1 MNHKDIDLFLE
12 EGEGF
17 QVEFKRKVSSP
28 EKIARTL
35 VAFANTKG
43 GTIIFGVDDDKSVVG
58 IDSEKSE
65 MELIRTAGT
74 LYCDP
79 VIDPVVDIIAYKGM
93 DVIVVTVEESAE
105 KPHFLIDGNGGTE
118 EALKAMIRVND
129 KTLVAS
135 KEVVKILE
143 SENPGSPPLRIVI
156 GDPERRLLEYLDLHE
171 KITVKEFSKL
181 INVSARRAS
190 RTLISL
196 VRAGLL
202 RIHTHEREEFY
213 TKAFDS

>member
-1 MNHKDIDLFLE
+1 MNHRDIDLFLE

-58 IDSEKSE
+58 IDSEKAE
-65 MELIRTAGT
+65 VELIRTAGT

-79 VIDPVVDIIAYKGM
+79 MIDPVVDIIPYKGM
-93 DVIVVTVEESAE
+93 DVIVITVEESAE
-105 KPHFLIDGNGGTE
+105 KPHFLVDGNGGTE
-118 EALKAMIRVND
+118 AASKAMIRVND

-171 KITVKEFSKL
+171 KITVREFSKL
-181 INVSARRAS
+181 INVSERRAS

>member
-1 MNHKDIDLFLE
+1 MNRKDIDVFLE

-65 MELIRTAGT
+65 VELIRAAGN

-79 VIDPVVDIIAYKGM
+79 VIEPAVDIVPYKGM
-93 DVIVVTVEESAE
+93 DVVVVTVEESAE
-105 KPHFLIDGNGGTE
+105 KPHYLIDGNGGRE
-118 EALKAMIRVND
+118 EESKAMIRVND

-143 SENPGSPPLRIVI
+143 SENPDAPPLRIAI
-156 GDPERRLLEYLDLHE
+156 GDSERRLLEYLE
-171 KITVKEFSKL
+171 INERITLKEFSRL
-181 INVSARRAS
+181 INISLRRAS
-190 RTLISL
+190 RILIGL

-202 RIHTHEREEFY
+202 RIHTNEREEFY
-213 TKAFDS
+213 TKAFDT

>member
-65 MELIRTAGT
+65 VELIRTAGM

-79 VIDPVVDIIAYKGM
+79 VIDPAVDIIAYKGM

-118 EALKAMIRVND
+118 EASKAMIRVND

-171 KITVKEFSKL
+171 QITVKEFSKL

>member
-1 MNHKDIDLFLE
+1 MNHKDIDVFLE

-65 MELIRTAGT
+65 VELIRAAGT

-79 VIDPVVDIIAYKGM
+79 IIEPMVDIVPYKGM
-93 DVIVVTVEESAE
+93 DVVVVTVEESAE
-105 KPHFLIDGNGGTE
+105 KPHYLIDGNGGRE
-118 EALKAMIRVND
+118 EESKAMIRVND

-143 SENPGSPPLRIVI
+143 SENPDSPPLRFAI
-156 GDPERRLLEYLDLHE
+156 GDSERRLLEYLDRNE
-171 KITVKEFSKL
+171 RITVKEFSKL
-181 INVSARRAS
+181 INVSLRRAS
-190 RTLISL
+190 RVLIAL

>member
-1 MNHKDIDLFLE
+1 MNHNDIDLFLE

-58 IDSEKSE
+58 IDSEKAE
-65 MELIRTAGT
+65 MELIRDAGT
-74 LYCDP
+74 LFCDP
-79 VIDPVVDIIAYKGM
+79 VIDPVVDIVPYKGM

-105 KPHFLIDGNGGTE
+105 KPHFLVDGNGGSE
-118 EALKAMIRVND
+118 EESKAMIRVND
-129 KTLVAS
+129 KTLIAS

-143 SENPGSPPLRIVI
+143 SENPDSAPLRIVI
-156 GDPERRLLEYLDLHE
+156 GDHERRLLEYLE
-171 KITVKEFSKL
+171 RNERITVKELSKL
-181 INVSARRAS
+181 INISLRRAS
-190 RTLISL
+190 RILIGL

-202 RIHTHEREEFY
+202 RIHTNEREEFY

>member
-1 MNHKDIDLFLE
+1 M
-12 EGEGF
+12 
-17 QVEFKRKVSSP
+17 
-28 EKIARTL
+28 
-35 VAFANTKG
+35 
-43 GTIIFGVDDDKSVVG
+43 
-58 IDSEKSE
+58 
-65 MELIRTAGT
+65 
-74 LYCDP
+74 
-79 VIDPVVDIIAYKGM
+79 IDPVVDIIPYKGM
-93 DVIVVTVEESAE
+93 DVIVITVEESAE
-105 KPHFLIDGNGGTE
+105 KPHFLVDGNGGTE
-118 EALKAMIRVND
+118 AASKAMIRVND

-171 KITVKEFSKL
+171 KITVREFSKL
-181 INVSARRAS
+181 INVSERRAS